1 VKIVESYPFLK
12 AALDDML
19 LASKLS
25 SHKIGTPRHIVSLLY
40 DTLEFILYEV
50 LLTLDQDIY
59 RDGQNTI
66 GLNAAIALCKT
77 QRIDLPLLGTIRTIQ
92 KYRGDAK
99 HHAQMPDEAA
109 FARIQGEFRII
120 ASRLIH
126 ERFGQVLGREI
137 EQLGLLP
144 YHVALYESYRKYR
157 THNWDLSL
165 RFSLGA
171 LVHKHRFILHG
182 ADDYSAGSIRD
193 PTAIVD
199 VLRKEIA
206 VASYPPAPPEA
217 LDTLRSLPD
226 RLRALLRNARIADAA
241 ETAGHGY
248 AIIDEVLPGI
258 FDVQSAR
265 RITERLVQPKHLII
279 VRSMAWSKW
288 EKGDTPQKREAGA
301 MLRELLKQR
310 PDLVQAF
317 GDPYYEEDYDRYWR
331 WWGFAVFDGT
341 VWHTFRLDDDFDL
354 SLESGSL
361 SEQDAKRREQ
371 VAELI
376 LAEFKRAARRAA

>member
-1 VKIVESYPFLK
+1 MKILESYPFLK

-19 LASKLS
+19 LASELS
-25 SHKIGTPRHIVSLLY
+25 GRGIGTPRHIVSLLH
-40 DTLEFILYEV
+40 DALEFILYEV

-59 RDGQNTI
+59 KDGQNTI

-92 KYRGDAK
+92 KHRGDAK
-99 HHAQMPDEAA
+99 HHAQMPHEAA
-109 FARIQGEFRII
+109 FARILGEFRII

-144 YHVALYESYRKYR
+144 YHVALYECYRKYR

-165 RFSLGA
+165 RFALGA
-171 LVHKHRFILHG
+171 LLHKHRSVLRG
-182 ADDYSAGSIRD
+182 ADDYSAGSIRE
-193 PTAIVD
+193 PASILD

-206 VASYPPAPPEA
+206 AASYPPAPAEA
-217 LDTLRSLPD
+217 LDTLKGLPD
-226 RLRALLRNARIADAA
+226 GLEALLHDARIADAA

-248 AIIDEVLPGI
+248 ARIDGVLPGV
-258 FDVQSAR
+258 FDIESAR
-265 RITERLVQPKHLII
+265 RITDRLVQPEHLII
-279 VRSMAWSKW
+279 VRAMAWSKW
-288 EKGDTPQKREAGA
+288 QKGDTPQKREAGA
-301 MLRELLKQR
+301 KLRELLKQR
-310 PDLVQAF
+310 PDLVKAF
-317 GDPYYEEDYDRYWR
+317 RDPYYDEDDDRYWR
-331 WWGFAVFDGT
+331 WWVFAVFDGT
-341 VWHTFRLDDDFDL
+341 VWHTFHLDDHFDL

-376 LAEFKRAARRAA
+376 LAEFERAARRAT

>member
-1 VKIVESYPFLK
+1 MKILKSYPFLK

-25 SHKIGTPRHIVSLLY
+25 SRGIGTPRHIVSLLN
-40 DTLEFILYEV
+40 DALEFILYEV

-59 RDGQNTI
+59 KDGQNTI

-144 YHVALYESYRKYR
+144 YHVALYECYRKYR

-165 RFSLGA
+165 RFALGA
-171 LVHKHRFILHG
+171 LVHKHRSILRG
-182 ADDYSAGSIRD
+182 VEDYSAGSIRD
-193 PTAIVD
+193 PAAILD

-206 VASYPPAPPEA
+206 AASYPPCPPEA

-226 RLRALLRNARIADAA
+226 DIEALLRNAWIADAA

-248 AIIDEVLPGI
+248 AIIDGVLPGVFNI
-258 FDVQSAR
+258 QSAR
-265 RITERLVQPKHLII
+265 RITEHLVQPEHLII

-301 MLRELLKQR
+301 RLRELLKQQ

-317 GDPYYEEDYDRYWR
+317 GDPYYEKDYDRYWR
-331 WWGFAVFDGT
+331 WWVFAVFDGT

-371 VAELI
+371 VTELI
-376 LAEFKRAARRAA
+376 LAEFERAARRAT